1 MGGGTGPRGP
11 KRKGVGGVTLEGE
24 PTLDC
29 PESGVVIA
37 TPDSGASPGLTGILA
52 VRGPGLCLIDESG
65 AVAAVATPSP
75 EEALLRRCIGDG
87 TSYIGTLE
95 ETSGGWSIRYR
106 EG

>member
-1 MGGGTGPRGP
+1 MGGGTGPRGQ
-11 KRKGVGGVTLEGE
+11 KRKSVGGVTLEGQ

-29 PESGVVIA
+29 PESGAVTAIPHGV
-37 TPDSGASPGLTGILA
+37 ASPGLTGTLA
-52 VRGPGLCLIDESG
+52 VRDPGLCLIDESG

-75 EEALLRRCIGDG
+75 EEALLGRCIGDG
-87 TSYIGTLE
+87 SSYIGTLE